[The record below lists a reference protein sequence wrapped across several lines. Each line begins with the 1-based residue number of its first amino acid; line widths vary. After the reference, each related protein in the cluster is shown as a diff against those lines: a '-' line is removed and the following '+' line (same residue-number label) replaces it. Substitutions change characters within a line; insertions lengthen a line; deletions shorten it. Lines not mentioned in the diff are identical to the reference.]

1 MLLLF
6 TGSMIGQ
13 EYIEGSIITKR
24 YDTIKNVKI
33 KILNETKSVLHLTY
47 IDAEGNV
54 QKPNI
59 NTIKCY
65 TRGDEKFCRVYHAGE
80 MIMVKE
86 IVQGTKL
93 NLYKRHYNGADLYY
107 IEKVYDELIKVP
119 LRNGKFKKV
128 IGNFLNSYPDV
139 ASKIKTSELTDI
151 NEIVKICNE
160 S

>member
-6 TGSMIGQ
+6 TGSILGQ

-33 KILNETKSVLHLTY
+33 KHMNESKSVLHLTY
-47 IDAEGNV
+47 IDEEGNV
-54 QKPNI
+54 HKPNLD
-59 NTIKCY
+59 TIKCY
-65 TRGDEKFCRVYHAGE
+65 TRGDEKFCRVFLAGE

-86 IVQGTKL
+86 VVQGTKL
-93 NLYKRHYNGADLYY
+93 NLYRRHYNGVDLYY

-128 IGNFLNSYPDV
+128 IGNFLSSFPNV
-139 ASKIKTSELTDI
+139 ASKIKTNELSDI